1 MVWTFYWA
9 LAEGTPAEMRTLLLA
24 RDWAYWRDAILHDLE
39 RAHPDIRECVSRI
52 DIMRLGHAMARPV
65 VGSIFH
71 GERRRIAEGTGPLVF
86 ANTDLSGFAIF
97 EEAQHRG
104 VRAADTI
111 LTFIGH
117 A

>member
-1 MVWTFYWA
+1 M
-9 LAEGTPAEMRTLLLA
+9 
-24 RDWAYWRDAILHDLE
+24 
-39 RAHPDIRECVSRI
+39 HPDIRECVTRI
-52 DIMRLGHAMARPV
+52 DVMRLGHAMARPV

-71 GERRRIAEGTGPLVF
+71 GERRRIAEQTAPLVF

-104 VRAADTI
+104 VLAADKV
-111 LTFIGH
+111 LTFIGR